1 MLVQTAGKVMQL
13 LDTQYGKT
21 RSGKDYEKRDYL
33 LELYGGTEYVHS
45 IKFTM
50 ASFDGPIQQPL
61 EVGQNIKVSLKI
73 TAHQFNGKWFNDVSL
88 TQWEPA

>member
-1 MLVQTAGKVMQL
+1 MLVQTAGRVMQL

-21 RSGKDYEKRDYL
+21 KSGKDYEKRDYL
-33 LELYGGTEYVHS
+33 LELYGGTDYVHS

-61 EVGQNIKVSLKI
+61 EVGQNIKASLKL
-73 TAHQFNGKWFNDVSL
+73 TAHQFNGKWFNDLSL
-88 TQWEPA
+88 IQWEPA

>member
-1 MLVQTAGKVMQL
+1 MLVQVAGRIMQL
-13 LDTQYGKT
+13 LDTNHGKT
-21 RSGKDYEKRDYL
+21 KSGKDYEKRDYL

-61 EVGQNIKVSLKI
+61 EVGQNIKASLKL
-73 TAHQFNGKWFNDVSL
+73 TARQFNGKWFNDLSL
-88 TQWEPA
+88 IQWEPA

>member
-13 LDTQYGKT
+13 LDKQYGKT
-21 RSGKDYEKRDYL
+21 KSGKDYEKRDYL

>member
-1 MLVQTAGKVMQL
+1 MLVQTAGRVMQL

-21 RSGKDYEKRDYL
+21 KSGKDYEKRDYL

-61 EVGQNIKVSLKI
+61 EVGQNIKASLKL
-73 TAHQFNGKWFNDVSL
+73 TARQFNGKWFNDLSL
-88 TQWEPA
+88 IQWEPA

>member
-61 EVGQNIKVSLKI
+61 VVGQNIKVSLKI